1 MTPSLARVDTSTWLL
16 LAATI
21 LVLAAG
27 QVLFKFAA
35 NGLQLDQPRS
45 FISVS
50 LLVALAVYGIATVM
64 WLVVLSRVPLSIA
77 FPFYGFTFV
86 LVPVLAA
93 IFLKE
98 PLRMQTL
105 VGGFVILVG
114 VAICARGAA

>member
-50 LLVALAVYGIATVM
+50 LLNSKLAG
-64 WLVVLSRVPLSIA
+64 WS
-77 FPFYGFTFV
+77 
-86 LVPVLAA
+86 LA
-93 IFLKE
+93 
-98 PLRMQTL
+98 RRRTL
-105 VGGFVILVG
+105 I
-114 VAICARGAA
+114 